1 MIEEEGFQASGLVS
15 WPQGLEREM
24 LSSGLEKTLRR
35 GGLGNPDVL
44 LIRTSEGFVVVK
56 DFAPR
61 PFWVRETLG
70 RWLTR
75 HEQKVYRALAGV
87 DLVPRLL
94 GAIDRYAFVMEY
106 RPGRLLSRSLKPA
119 LPADFLTELERG
131 VSEMHHRGIV
141 HLDLSHRSNVL
152 LGEDGRPVL
161 LDFASAI
168 RFGSGSVLGRALTRG
183 FARVDLRALRKWRAK
198 LGNVSGS
205 KPKLKPTFNIPKS
218 NIEFSGTMVTV

>member
-1 MIEEEGFQASGLVS
+1 MDAVIEGEGFQASGPASL
-15 WPQGLEREM
+15 PDGLERGT
-24 LSSGLEKTLRR
+24 LSAGLEKTLRR
-35 GGLGNPDVL
+35 GGLGNPDVVL
-44 LIRTSEGFVVVK
+44 VRTSEGFVVVK

-75 HEQKVYRALAGV
+75 HEQKVYRALDGI

-106 RPGRLLSRSLKPA
+106 RPGRLLSRSLKQE
-119 LPADFLTELERG
+119 LPADFLAELERG

-183 FARVDLRALRKWRAK
+183 LARVDLRALRKWRTK
-198 LGNVSGS
+198 LGSGS
-205 KPKLKPTFNIPKS
+205 ST
-218 NIEFSGTMVTV
+218 